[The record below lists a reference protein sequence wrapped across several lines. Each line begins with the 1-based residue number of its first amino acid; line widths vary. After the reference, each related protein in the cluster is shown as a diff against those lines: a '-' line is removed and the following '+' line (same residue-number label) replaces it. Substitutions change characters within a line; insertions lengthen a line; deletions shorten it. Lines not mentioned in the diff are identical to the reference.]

1 MAEAPRVLVIG
12 ATSAIAQAVA
22 RVYARRGAR
31 LVIVGRDA
39 TKLEAVR
46 ADLVAR
52 GAAQAHAIVADLADV
67 EHHAAI
73 VDEAAAALAGIDVAL
88 VAHGVLPDQARCA
101 VSFADA
107 RRALDL
113 NFTSAASVAH
123 ELANRFEKSRHGTL
137 AVIGSVAGD
146 RGRQSNF
153 VYGAAKAGLGTLV
166 QGIAHQLSGSGARAV
181 LIKPGFI
188 DTPMTAH
195 LPKRGPLWSKPET
208 IAAAIHRAA
217 LSGGPVRYAPAYWRL
232 ILLLIRMTPAAIFHR
247 TKL

>member
-1 MAEAPRVLVIG
+1 MSAPTRIVILG
-12 ATSAIAQAVA
+12 ALSAVAIAT
-22 RVYARRGAR
+22 ARRFAAEGASFALAAR
-31 LVIVGRDA
+31 RPGELSLLAG
-39 TKLEAVR
+39 
-46 ADLVAR
+46 DLAAR
-52 GAAQAHAIVADLADV
+52 GAAQAEAFELDLA
-67 EHHAAI
+67 AA
-73 VDEAAAALAGIDVAL
+73 DPGAELERMAAALG
-88 VAHGVLPDQARCA
+88 GVDIVLLAYGSLTDQARA
-101 VSFADA
+101 TTDLAYAASEL
-107 RRALDL
+107 RR
-113 NFTSAASVAH
+113 NFLSAALWS
-123 ELANRFEKSRHGTL
+123 LAAAKLL
-137 AVIGSVAGD
+137 AAQRSGVLVVIGSVAGD

-153 VYGAAKAGLGTLV
+153 VYGGAKAGLGTLV